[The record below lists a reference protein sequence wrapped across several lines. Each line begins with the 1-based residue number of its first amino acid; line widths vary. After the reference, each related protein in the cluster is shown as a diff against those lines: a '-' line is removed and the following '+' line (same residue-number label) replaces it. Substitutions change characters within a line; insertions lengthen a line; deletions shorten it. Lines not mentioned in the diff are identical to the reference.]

1 MLKIYNLFF
10 IEICI
15 ISVSYWETTFFL
27 LIGSRFF
34 FLIAALDRFDVSLQV
49 VFVKQ
54 YFAKVK
60 NKKFSRNFSNIPMN
74 TISYVLY
81 TIYKLYLILYI
92 FYYKY

>member
-1 MLKIYNLFF
+1 MSKIYNLFF
-10 IEICI
+10 IGICI

-34 FLIAALDRFDVSLQV
+34 SLIKVLDRFDVSLEV

-74 TISYVLY
+74 TISYVLIY
-81 TIYKLYLILYI
+81 ILFTIHFIIHYM
-92 FYYKY
+92 